1 LKFNFERN
9 HVVGFSSKRKTCNTH
24 DIPKDV
30 NIQVMEID
38 DIAETLEILDWAK
51 KKALESRSVADKL
64 AE

>member
-1 LKFNFERN
+1 
-9 HVVGFSSKRKTCNTH
+9 
-24 DIPKDV
+24 
-30 NIQVMEID
+30 MEID